1 MPLRAAGAGR
11 VRQAPASPPEVTA
24 IEANAADKTPT
35 SLVRN
40 GSFLLLW
47 AGQFVSQMGDR
58 LAWVAFPWLVWK
70 VTGSTLGTGAVF
82 ALYTLPYLFFGAAAG
97 VFVDRFNRRWVMV
110 SMDAVRAGL
119 VLLVPLV
126 AGRSLPLVYVLSFA
140 IATCGVLFEPA
151 RLAIVPEIV
160 PADRLLRANSFLATT
175 ENLTEILGWAAAGV
189 LVAVMSTT
197 AAFRLDAASF
207 AVSGVC
213 LALIRYR
220 APVRA
225 AAERTARAFLA
236 ELREGLSFLR
246 HHRWL
251 LLNTAMILA
260 SIAGIG
266 ASAPLGFFLAVRVF
280 GLDTSAFGALEAAMG
295 IGLFVGSLLLAAL
308 ATRARKGWTMIAGLI
323 AMGLCLAL
331 VAVTHTVW
339 QACIPY
345 ALFGVANAA
354 AIIAV
359 DTYLQEAVPEGLRG
373 RVLGARLTLTQGT
386 YALGVLV
393 SGALAGV
400 VDVRVLFV
408 AAGAVIAL
416 PAVAGIFSRSIRDV

>member
-1 MPLRAAGAGR
+1 VP
-11 VRQAPASPPEVTA
+11 
-24 IEANAADKTPT
+24 
-35 SLVRN
+35 SLARN
-40 GSFLLLW
+40 GSFILLW
-47 AGQFVSQMGDR
+47 AGQFVSQIGDR
-58 LAWVAFPWLVWK
+58 LAWVAFPWLVYQA
-70 VTGSTLGTGAVF
+70 TGSTLGTGAVF
-82 ALYTLPYLFFGAAAG
+82 ALYTLPYLFFGAGAG
-97 VFVDRFNRRWVMV
+97 VLVDRFNRRWVMV
-110 SMDAVRAGL
+110 AMDVLRACFA
-119 VLLVPLV
+119 LLVPLV
-126 AGRSLPLVYVLSFA
+126 AGWSLPLVYVLSFA

-160 PADRLLRANSFLATT
+160 PPGKLLRANSFLATA
-175 ENLTEILGWAAAGV
+175 ENLTEILGWALAGV
-189 LVAVMSTT
+189 LVAALSTAT
-197 AAFRLDAASF
+197 AFRLDSASF
-207 AVSGVC
+207 AVSAVC
-213 LALIRYR
+213 LILMRYR

-225 AAERTARAFLA
+225 AAERTAGAFMT

-246 HHRWL
+246 HHRGL

-295 IGLFVGSLLLAAL
+295 IGFFVGSLLLAAL
-308 ATRARKGWTMIAGLI
+308 ATRTRKGWTMIAGLI

-331 VAVTHTVW
+331 VAVTQTVW

-345 ALFGVANAA
+345 ALFGIANAA

-393 SGALAGV
+393 SGALASV
-400 VDVRVLFV
+400 VDIRILFV
-408 AAGAVIAL
+408 AAGALIAL
-416 PAVAGIFSRSIRDV
+416 PAVAGIFSPSIRDV